1 MTRIELKLKKK
12 KKKEKK
18 KISPKIILN
27 ISISKKSSLIALS
40 TQLKFL
46 LSLNRVY
53 LLDVAEE
60 NRLFEEK
67 DSEKKMKF

>member
-18 KISPKIILN
+18 KLSPKIILN